1 MARAS
6 KLRPPSAP
14 AAARTLDGRTWQ
26 GKLLKETRNSLVLH
40 VGGKPTATQT
50 QLIQRAAMLTVH
62 VAELDR
68 SALATGAF
76 SDHAARQYLAWSNT
90 LARTLARLGPAVAAQ
105 RQASLAD
112 KLAAKVRA

>member
-1 MARAS
+1 MATAR
-6 KLRPPSAP
+6 KLRPSSTRAAP
-14 AAARTLDGRTWQ
+14 RTLDGRTWQ
-26 GKLLKETRNSLVLH
+26 GRLLRETRANLAAH
-40 VGGKPTATQT
+40 VGGAPNATQRA
-50 QLIQRAAMLTVH
+50 LIDRCAMLTVH

-112 KLAAKVRA
+112 KLAAKVAR